1 MKILNE
7 FINKRPG
14 NDCLITTGIML
25 IEVERDFYIVVSTE
39 KFFGSWTG
47 NAIETNSE
55 SFNDYN
61 KALSRYNHLVK
72 INDR

>member
-1 MKILNE
+1 VKILNE
-7 FINKRPG
+7 FINKRDG
-14 NDCLITTGIML
+14 NDCLIITGIML
-25 IEVERDFYIVVSTE
+25 IEVERDFYIVISTE
-39 KFFGSWTG
+39 KFLGSWTG
-47 NAIETNSE
+47 NTIETNSE